1 MLGRIV
7 HVMVLT
13 RRSIRWGVL
22 LDSLMAVS
30 VGVLAVIGSQWGGA
44 AGRHPFDRLG
54 YALVAAAVCPLV
66 VRRIWPAWTLAFTA
80 AATSVYLGLHYPYGP
95 IFFAPGIALYTVA
108 AAWGWRRS
116 AAAGAPAVATIALA
130 QLIGTAPVQ
139 VPVEIVHLASY
150 QAWLLGLPFA
160 AGLVMRVWRES
171 GRRDREE
178 AGRRLAYEERLQVAR
193 EVHDVV
199 GHGLAVINMQAG
211 VALHVLGRHPEQAGE
226 ALKAIKQTSK
236 DALEDLRATLAL
248 FRQPDSANGARRPAP
263 GLDQLDSLV
272 ATMAD
277 SGLSVEVQVTGGRV
291 KLPAAVDLAA
301 YRILQESLTNVLRH
315 AGSASA
321 TVRVDY
327 RTDQVGLE
335 VRDRGRGRGARDV
348 RDGGH
353 GIVGMRERAT
363 AVGGSLDAG
372 PRPDVGFQVRAVLP
386 LSGTAR

>member
-160 AGLVMRVWRES
+160 AGLAIRLWRES
-171 GRRDREE
+171 VQRDREE

-211 VALHVLGRHPEQAGE
+211 VALHVLGRHPEQAAE
-226 ALKAIKQTSK
+226 SLNAIKRTSK
-236 DALEDLRATLAL
+236 DALEDLRGTLAL

-277 SGLSVEVQVTGGRV
+277 SGLSVEVLVTGGRI

-327 RTDQVGLE
+327 SADQVGLE
-335 VRDRGRGRGARDV
+335 VSDRGRGRTARDI
-348 RDGGH
+348 RTGGH

-363 AVGGSLDAG
+363 AIGGSLEAG
-372 PRPDVGFQVRAVLP
+372 PRPDAGFQVRAALP
-386 LSGTAR
+386 LAGEAG